1 MTSSKWREKRA
12 LYDKLLQKKL
22 IFDQFQLEEDTV
34 EEVRAVFNLF
44 DEDRDGK
51 ITTKELGGVLR
62 SLGQNPSDSELH
74 DLINQV
80 QIIIVTR
87 FNDLIFDRQITT
99 KMA

>member
-1 MTSSKWREKRA
+1 M
-12 LYDKLLQKKL
+12 
-22 IFDQFQLEEDTV
+22 EEDTV

-80 QIIIVTR
+80 KKIILTS
-87 FNDLIFDRQITT
+87 FFDLIFDRQITT

>member
-1 MTSSKWREKRA
+1 M
-12 LYDKLLQKKL
+12 
-22 IFDQFQLEEDTV
+22 EEDTV

-80 QIIIVTR
+80 KKS
-87 FNDLIFDRQITT
+87 F
-99 KMA
+99 